1 MAVVIQA
8 RSHCDNDTHD
18 ASLRHACQCPCV
30 AFVAMSPSLPPN
42 GRPRRSRRATTRC
55 TIKDVARLAG
65 VSVASVTRT
74 FQGSTHVS
82 DDLRRRVLE
91 AAERLGYRPHHAA
104 QALATGTSRAIGLL
118 VPSLGDRFWGE
129 VADGIE
135 RAAAEAGYSVILA
148 TSHGQPARA
157 RESLRL
163 LLDKGVDGVIAAG
176 SLPRVL
182 PVSVLVNPEEPL
194 GADDLFD
201 AAGMAEVG
209 RSDQDGFARG
219 SAANR
224 EVVFDDLAAA
234 ASAVGHLTDLGHTRI
249 AFVGAARSRTAA
261 MRIVGFRQG
270 LQARGL
276 QPMAILECDASL
288 TASRLAAESLLSTAR
303 SSHRGGGLRRRRG
316 HRRHACRPRARPG
329 GAWRPIRG
337 RVRRHRHRGLRRAA
351 PDDDPAAKAG
361 DGRDGGGTPAPGS
374 GGFAGPVPAKA
385 PRRADRPWLDR
396 AGGPGHPVAS
406 VASTGAVKRRE
417 RLP

>member
-288 TASRLAAESLLSTAR
+288 TASRLAAESLLSTADRPTGVVAYDDVVAIAVMRAAHGLGLAVPGDLSVVGFDDIDIAAFVEPPLTTIRQPKREMGETAVELLLQGLAGSPGPSRRKLHGELIVRGSTGPAGQGTR
-303 SSHRGGGLRRRRG
+303 SPRSHR
-316 HRRHACRPRARPG
+316 
-329 GAWRPIRG
+329 
-337 RVRRHRHRGLRRAA
+337 
-351 PDDDPAAKAG
+351 
-361 DGRDGGGTPAPGS
+361 
-374 GGFAGPVPAKA
+374 PVQ
-385 PRRADRPWLDR
+385 
-396 AGGPGHPVAS
+396 
-406 VASTGAVKRRE
+406 
-417 RLP
+417 